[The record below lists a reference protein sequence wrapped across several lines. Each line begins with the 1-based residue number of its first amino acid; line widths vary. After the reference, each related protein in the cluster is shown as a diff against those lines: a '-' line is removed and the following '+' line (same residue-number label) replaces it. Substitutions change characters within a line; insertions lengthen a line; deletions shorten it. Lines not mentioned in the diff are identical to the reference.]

1 MATYSTVHTTYGLGR
16 ISSAEATGTPI
27 NLTHFAVG
35 DGSGVPVLPL
45 PGWTALAL
53 HVRRDVALIVRQ
65 RVLGVDQFI
74 DQVGVFELDDVFAHG
89 VFRWVGP
96 PGKLSRTDAGGVTS

>member
-1 MATYSTVHTTYGLGR
+1 MATFSTVHTTYGLSR

-45 PGWTALAL
+45 GAVVEIDAVVL
-53 HVRRDVALIVRQ
+53 VRAAD
-65 RVLGVDQFI
+65 
-74 DQVGVFELDDVFAHG
+74 
-89 VFRWVGP
+89 
-96 PGKLSRTDAGGVTS
+96 

>member
-45 PGWTALAL
+45 PGWRTTKA
-53 HVRRDVALIVRQ
+53 VRTRLERAFKPYGEF
-65 RVLGVDQFI
+65 LG
-74 DQVGVFELDDVFAHG
+74 L
-89 VFRWVGP
+89 P
-96 PGKLSRTDAGGVTS
+96 VTVTFG